1 MSRIANVLAAVAP
14 PAAAL
19 GVASAAAAV
28 ATPGLPWHDA
38 VGLACVAMV
47 AFLTVDRL
55 TGGRLDDEET
65 GTDIEQEG

>member
-1 MSRIANVLAAVAP
+1 MSRIANVLATVAP

-38 VGLACVAMV
+38 AGLASVALV

-55 TGGRLDDEET
+55 TGGRLDNEET
-65 GTDIEQEG
+65 DTEQEG